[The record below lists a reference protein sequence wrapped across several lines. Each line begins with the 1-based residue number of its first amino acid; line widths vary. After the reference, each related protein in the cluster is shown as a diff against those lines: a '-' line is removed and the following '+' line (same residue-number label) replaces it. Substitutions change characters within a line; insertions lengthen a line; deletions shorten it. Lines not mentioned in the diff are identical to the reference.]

1 MASNPR
7 VSNGSARRREDAAY
21 TVSNIKRNLFLRT
34 SVAYGS
40 VWWYEGD
47 EDAPRP
53 DAERA
58 LNQGR
63 RLRAAALFSCVGEN
77 RHHPEPSG
85 TIRHHHFRDIGMV
98 RDTRET
104 VRPSVTGRPLS

>member
-7 VSNGSARRREDAAY
+7 VSNGSARRREDTAY
-21 TVSNIKRNLFLRT
+21 TVSNIKRNLFLRM

-47 EDAPRP
+47 EDA
-53 DAERA
+53 RA

-63 RLRAAALFSCVGEN
+63 GLRAAALFSCV
-77 RHHPEPSG
+77 PKS
-85 TIRHHHFRDIGMV
+85 
-98 RDTRET
+98 
-104 VRPSVTGRPLS
+104 